1 MKTTYEIKEMIK
13 EYQKTLDECNTLF
26 ETEGRTE
33 REQILSDKVDQ
44 QFGDVAKSVS
54 EHIGKLLQDFS
65 DIDVYIMGIDT
76 ETYPNPRDPYHSYFA
91 RVKSPN
97 SASMAGAF
105 SKHIKIDGFPY
116 RR

>member
-1 MKTTYEIKEMIK
+1 MKTTQEIKEMIK
-13 EYQKTLDECNTLF
+13 EYQETLEECNKVF
-26 ETEGRTE
+26 EIEGRTE
-33 REQILSDKVDQ
+33 QQQILSDRTSR
-44 QFGDVAKSVS
+44 QFDNVAEAVS
-54 EHIGKLLQDFS
+54 EHIEKLLQDFS
-65 DIDVYIMGIDT
+65 DIGVYITSVDT
-76 ETYPNPRDPYHSYFA
+76 VTQYNGDPYHSYFA